1 MDLRLLLLSLTTF
14 AAGLAE
20 SILIGILPPLAE
32 DLRVSI
38 SLAGQLTT
46 LFSLGFALAADRKSV
61 V

>member
-32 DLRVSI
+32 DLRVPSAWPA
-38 SLAGQLTT
+38 SSPPCSPSASPSPHRCSAG
-46 LFSLGFALAADRKSV
+46 
-61 V
+61 

>member
-32 DLRVSI
+32 DLQIGRAHV
-38 SLAGQLTT
+38 
-46 LFSLGFALAADRKSV
+46 
-61 V
+61 

>member
-32 DLRVSI
+32 DLRVSLPC
-38 SLAGQLTT
+38 SPSASPSPHRCSAG
-46 LFSLGFALAADRKSV
+46 
-61 V
+61 

>member
-38 SLAGQLTT
+38 SLAGQPPPC
-46 LFSLGFALAADRKSV
+46 SPSASPSPHRCSAG
-61 V
+61 

>member
-1 MDLRLLLLSLTTF
+1 MDLRFLLLSLTTF

-46 LFSLGFALAADRKSV
+46 CSPSASPSPHRCSAG
-61 V
+61 

>member
-38 SLAGQLTT
+38 SLAGQLTPC
-46 LFSLGFALAADRKSV
+46 SPSASPSPHRCSAG
-61 V
+61 